1 MTFGYA
7 RVSTKEQNLDLQLN
21 ALLKYGVDEKNI
33 VQDGV
38 SGASSERKKLEQLI
52 DKLRSGDTLVVWKL
66 DRIAR
71 SLIHFNKVMNNLNQR
86 NIKFKSITET
96 FIDTTEKSA
105 QGKFI
110 INMFAVL
117 AELERD
123 IIIERTKAGLE
134 SARLRGKI
142 IGRPEGLNKEAKKK
156 LELCSYYFNE
166 GKLSV
171 DEICKLV
178 EISRGTYYKYIEIK
192 GLRGKIRKYK
202 KK

>member
-1 MTFGYA
+1 MTFGYT
-7 RVSTKEQNLDLQLN
+7 RISTKEQNLDLQLN
-21 ALLKYGVDEKNI
+21 ALLKYGVEEKNI
-33 VQDGV
+33 VKDVV

-52 DKLRSGDTLVVWKL
+52 EKLRSGDTLVVWKL

-71 SLIHFNKVMNNLNQR
+71 SLIHFNKVMNNLNER

-123 IIIERTKAGLE
+123 MIIERTKAGLE

-142 IGRPEGLNKEAKKK
+142 IGRPEGLSKDAKKK
-156 LELCSYYFNE
+156 VELCAYYFNE

-178 EISRGTYYKYIEIK
+178 EISRGTYYKYLEIK
-192 GLRGKIRKYK
+192 GLRGQIRKYK
-202 KK
+202 KE